1 MSDSSSFKINT
12 ASISHE
18 TIDGEV
24 VMVNLNNG
32 SYYSMDKTGAVIWNY
47 IDMGMSIKQITE
59 QIKNQYSG
67 ESSEIETSINELIIE
82 LQKEELILLS
92 DSTNGKQTDSNNVSG
107 NLETE
112 KKDFEKPVLQ
122 KFTDMQDLLMLDPI
136 HDLDEMGSPK
146 KSTKPK
152 E

>member
-12 ASISHE
+12 VYISHE

-32 SYYSMDKTGAVIWNY
+32 SYYSMDKAGAVIWNY
-47 IDMGMSIKQITE
+47 IDKGMTTKQITE

-67 ESSEIETSINELIIE
+67 ESLEIETSINELILE
-82 LQKEELILLS
+82 LQKEDLILLS
-92 DSTNGKQTDSNNVSG
+92 VSTNGTEPDSSNVIG

-146 KSTKPK
+146 KSSKPK
-152 E
+152 D

>member
-32 SYYSMDKTGAVIWNY
+32 SYYSMDKAGAVIWNY
-47 IDMGMSIKQITE
+47 IDQGMTTKQITE

-67 ESSEIETSINELIIE
+67 ESSEIESSINGLIAE
-82 LQKEELILLS
+82 LQKEELILLFDSVNGNAS
-92 DSTNGKQTDSNNVSG
+92 DSGNISS

-146 KSTKPK
+146 KSSKLK
-152 E
+152 D